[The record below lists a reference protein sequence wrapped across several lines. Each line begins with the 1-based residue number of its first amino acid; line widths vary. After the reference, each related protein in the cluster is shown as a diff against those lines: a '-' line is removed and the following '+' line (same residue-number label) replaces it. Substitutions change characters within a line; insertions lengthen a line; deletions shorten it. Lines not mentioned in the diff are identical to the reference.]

1 MSSGGCGCGS
11 GCKCGNGCR
20 LKHGVLWST
29 YVLSIQHLAV
39 NKTAVNLASISVYV
53 LCLVADLAA
62 ALDGRKGVPPWEQL
76 QDLVL
81 ELEPPRSY
89 A

>member
-1 MSSGGCGCGS
+1 M
-11 GCKCGNGCR
+11 
-20 LKHGVLWST
+20 
-29 YVLSIQHLAV
+29 A
-39 NKTAVNLASISVYV
+39 A
-53 LCLVADLAA
+53 AA